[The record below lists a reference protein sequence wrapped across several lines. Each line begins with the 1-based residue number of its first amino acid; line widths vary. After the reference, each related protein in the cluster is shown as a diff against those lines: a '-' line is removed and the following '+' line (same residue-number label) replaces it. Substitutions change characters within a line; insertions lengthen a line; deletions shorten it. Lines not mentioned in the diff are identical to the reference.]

1 MIIYN
6 LTLVS
11 LPEIQTEVLTEIK
24 SNYIPG
30 LQKSKHGLSHKIMKI
45 LSGEG
50 NESTFALQIS
60 FESQDHYISFADNY
74 EYILIE
80 EIQKKFP
87 NQVMPFATLLEE
99 L

>member
-11 LPEIQTEVLTEIK
+11 LPEIQTEVLSEIK

-30 LQKSKHGLSHKIMKI
+30 LQKSKHGLSHKVMKI

-60 FESQDHYISFADNY
+60 FESHDNFISFTDNY
-74 EYILIE
+74 EYILLE
-80 EIQKKFP
+80 EIQKNSP
-87 NQVMPFATLLEE
+87 IR
-99 L
+99 

>member
-30 LQKSKHGLSHKIMKI
+30 LQKNKHGLSHKIMRI

-50 NESTFALQIS
+50 NESTFALQVS
-60 FESQDHYISFADNY
+60 FENQDKYISFAESY
-74 EYILIE
+74 EYILLE

>member
-11 LPEIQTEVLTEIK
+11 LPEIQMEVLTEIK

-30 LQKSKHGLSHKIMKI
+30 LQKSNYGVSYKVMKI

-50 NESTFALQIS
+50 NESTFALQVS
-60 FESQDHYISFADNY
+60 FENQDNYVSFADNY
-74 EYILIE
+74 EYILLE